1 MESLIPIAVWLV
13 LVLIGLSL
21 VAIAVFA
28 VRNLTYGK
36 VNALTIGLT
45 FIPIALLVVLG
56 FATADWWY
64 AGVIVVIVMLVIT
77 SITLL
82 LSGIR
87 GLIGL

>member
-13 LVLIGLSL
+13 LALIGLSL
-21 VAIAVFA
+21 VAIAIFA
-28 VRNLTYGK
+28 VRNLTFGK

-56 FATADWWY
+56 FATGDWWY